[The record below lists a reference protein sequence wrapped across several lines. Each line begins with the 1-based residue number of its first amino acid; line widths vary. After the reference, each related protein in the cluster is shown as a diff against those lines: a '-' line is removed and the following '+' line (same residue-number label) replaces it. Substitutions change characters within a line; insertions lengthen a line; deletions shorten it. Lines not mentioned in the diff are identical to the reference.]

1 MQPGIFMLL
10 KIAVFFIPV
19 FLMIQGISRGREDTF
34 DLDELRW
41 KKRVLLV
48 FSPSESTPSLHVQRE
63 RLASYGVGVEERDL
77 VIVYILEHADKGKT
91 GVDSN
96 RSLDEN
102 TAGNIRSRFGIQS
115 GLFHVLLIGKDGTVK
130 LRSSDPV
137 SAEDIFALI
146 DSMPM
151 RRQEMKRQGTQ

>member
-1 MQPGIFMLL
+1 MQSWIFTLL
-10 KIAVFFIPV
+10 KIALFVIPV
-19 FLMIQGISRGREDTF
+19 FLAIQGISRAQENTF

-48 FSPSESTPSLHVQRE
+48 FSPSESNPSLQVQRE
-63 RLASYGVGVEERDL
+63 QLASHGEGVGERDL
-77 VIVYILEHADKGKT
+77 KIVYILEHADKRKT
-91 GVDSN
+91 GIDSN
-96 RSLDEN
+96 RVLDEN
-102 TAGNIRSRFGIQS
+102 GPIRSRFGIES
-115 GLFHVLLIGKDGTVK
+115 GLFQVLLIGKDGTVK

-151 RRQEMKRQGTQ
+151 RRQEMKRQGAQ